1 MRCHSCN
8 DLIPNY
14 TNVYMKR
21 DCSFCSDECRNECKP
36 DCNNELLDFRK
47 ENVCSRLFLK
57 LKEVFIKKR
66 TVNKTW
72 SEQQTWSK
80 IDL

>member
-8 DLIPNY
+8 DLIHDY

-36 DCNNELLDFRK
+36 ECNHDFRK
-47 ENVCSRLFLK
+47 ENVCSRLFFK
-57 LKEVFIKKR
+57 LKEVFIQKR
-66 TVNKTW
+66 TMNKKW
-72 SEQQTWSK
+72 SQQQKWSK
-80 IDL
+80 MDL